1 MLPPGLLGLPEV
13 QPRLTEVRGR
23 GKGKMQAISRLVKED

>member
-13 QPRLTEVRGR
+13 SRLTEGRGR
-23 GKGKMQAISRLVKED
+23 GKGKMQAISRLAKED